1 MSFPPQREPATTPEW
16 AHWAD
21 QHELGA
27 YTVGVEEEVMLVDP
41 IHWGLAQRIESV
53 LPRLPAGH
61 SDRYATETHES
72 ALELQTGVHSRV
84 ADAMEELTGLRH
96 KLDETL
102 EPIHL
107 QAAAAGTH
115 PFAVWQETKVSSGER
130 YEFVHGS
137 MRELARRE
145 PTFALHV
152 HVGVAD
158 PEDAIRA
165 HNRMRVHLPLLLA
178 LSANSPFW
186 QGRDTGLASARTP
199 LFQAFPRV
207 GIPRPF
213 RDYVDYTERVDLLIR
228 TGAVPEPTFLWWDVR
243 PQPRFGTI
251 EVRVMDAQ
259 TLVQRNAGLTA
270 LTQCLTRLEVEEGH
284 VSEDAI
290 DQREALTENRF
301 IAARDGIEAELIDS
315 ELGERV
321 AVRKMLPDLLA
332 LCRPHAQELGCVAEL
347 ETVLELLEG
356 NSGAERQIERARSLG
371 SLPRLVA
378 AMAADFLAGP

>member
-1 MSFPPQREPATTPEW
+1 VSETGQGQRTAPAWAEW
-16 AHWAD
+16 KGG
-21 QHELGA
+21 HELGA
-27 YTVGVEEEVMLVDP
+27 YTLGVEEEVMLVDP
-41 IHWGLAQRIESV
+41 INWGLAQRIESV

-61 SDRYATETHES
+61 SDRYAAETHES
-72 ALELQTGVHSRV
+72 ALELQTGVHTDV
-84 ADAMEELTGLRH
+84 AGAMKELTGLRH
-96 KLDETL
+96 RLDETL

-152 HVGVAD
+152 HVGIAD
-158 PEDAIRA
+158 PEDAINA
-165 HNRMRVHLPLLLA
+165 YNRMRVHLPLLLA

-213 RDYVDYTERVDLLIR
+213 RDYADYTERVDLLIR

-259 TLVQRNAGLTA
+259 TLVHRNAGLAA
-270 LTQCLTRLEVEEGH
+270 LVQCLTRLEVEEGQI
-284 VSEDAI
+284 SEDAI
-290 DQREALTENRF
+290 DQREAISESRF
-301 IAARDGIEAELIDS
+301 IAARDGIEAELIDT

-321 AVRKMLPDLLA
+321 AVRKMLPDLVA
-332 LCRPHAQELGCVAEL
+332 LCRPHAQELGCEPEL
-347 ETVLELLEG
+347 EAVLELLDG
-356 NSGAERQIERARSLG
+356 NTGAESQIERARALG
-371 SLPRLVA
+371 SLPPLVA

>member
-1 MSFPPQREPATTPEW
+1 MSPAPQREPATTPEW

-61 SDRYATETHES
+61 SDRYAAETHES

-213 RDYVDYTERVDLLIR
+213 RDYADYTERVDLLIR

-259 TLVQRNAGLTA
+259 TLVHRNAGLTA

-356 NSGAERQIERARSLG
+356 NSGAERQIERARSLS